1 MPSANINQ
9 YVRPNNFPILRLESY
24 DMSLTSDAKNFNE
37 EVVFS
42 PYLIAQT
49 YGKKL
54 PINIDINNTLSVQNQ
69 TLSYKNYNRNNIFVS
84 LNYFPLEKEVNCYS
98 SSTLC
103 DIGLTG
109 IDNGLVTAMT
119 NQNLYFTQ
127 GLYNDQY
134 KFNRMYFDKRFKMF
148 QVTANTDSPNIRFS
162 GFSGKVLYEVV
173 SKFSPYEGRYHELYG
188 GFYQGFY
195 KLFGYDYNILP
206 DRMNKGWSVEMIL
219 KPRLTNEFNP
229 SSGET
234 TLNILRPNNKN
245 IFFYF
250 GTRAENKFYHYASG
264 SPSSFSGYTRVTS
277 DLDECAQ
284 TCACCDTGITISR
297 CVYLY
302 PPRSENNIHDPHLN
316 YSCPICGEGT
326 PPKPNCGLE
335 IDMVYSCNCIPTQST
350 CQTCGW
356 ECKKHNCL
364 LSGVT
369 NLESIQTTC
378 ETDPLYDSMSNVM
391 AIKLSG
397 DPTNPKICVRV
408 LKLTG
413 DCITTGT
420 CDSTGYTFS
429 TGYTIQEYCSPQI
442 YPTCEQVNPAWLQEE
457 HWFQIDAVWER
468 YTWMDD
474 CDLLYRGGLDTI
486 TKRLYLESLAGNA
499 QSLIGDQYT
508 NTGATPPQQ
517 VDLVNLNSAWL
528 DEKKYRKGR
537 LKIYI
542 NGVIFFTIE
551 DFEEIIP
558 RGLNTDKEKQIGV
571 PFNMSWGGGTQGLKE
586 NLTFS
591 SCTLPNGPYIQDPEC
606 LPTSDLTGTT
616 LSGLS
621 TNILIEQYFAGTF
634 EGAISQFR
642 FYIEPLSAS
651 EVKHNFKILNNT
663 FRMFNPD
670 CPDCTTQPCPTDD
683 FNYIIVMT
691 TTTSP

>member
-1 MPSANINQ
+1 MSSQNINQ

-24 DMSLTSDAKNFNE
+24 DMSVTSDAKSFNE

-54 PINIDINNTLSVQNQ
+54 PVNIDINNTLSVQNQ
-69 TLSYKNYNRNNIFVS
+69 TLSYKQYNRNNIFVS
-84 LNYFPLEKEVNCYS
+84 LNYLPLEKEANCYS

-127 GLYNDQY
+127 GLYSDQY

-148 QVTANTDSPNIRFS
+148 QVTANTESPNIKFS

-173 SKFSPYEGRYHELYG
+173 SKYSPFEGRYHELYG

-206 DRMNKGWSVEMIL
+206 DRVNKGWSVEMIL
-219 KPRLTNEFNP
+219 KPRLTNEYTP
-229 SSGET
+229 GSGET
-234 TLNILRPNNKN
+234 TLNLLRPNNKN
-245 IFFYF
+245 IFFYL

-264 SPSSFSGYTRVTS
+264 SPKTFSGYTRVTS

-302 PPRSENNIHDPHLN
+302 PPRSADGVHDPHLN

-326 PPKPNCGLE
+326 TPKPNCGLE
-335 IDMVYSCNCIPTQST
+335 TDMVYSCNCLPTET
-350 CQTCGW
+350 ICQTCGW
-356 ECKKHNCL
+356 ECKKHTCL
-364 LSGVT
+364 LSGIT
-369 NLESIQTTC
+369 DLESIQSTC
-378 ETDPLYDSMSNVM
+378 ETDPLYDSISNVM
-391 AIKLSG
+391 AVKLSG
-397 DPTNPKICVRV
+397 DPKNPKICVRV
-408 LKLTG
+408 LRFTG

-420 CDSTGYTFS
+420 CDNTGYTYS
-429 TGYTIQEYCSPQI
+429 TGYTIQEFCSPQI
-442 YPTCEQVNPAWLQEE
+442 YPTCEQVNPAWLNLE
-457 HWFQIDAVWER
+457 HWFQINVVWER

-486 TKRLYLESLAGNA
+486 TKKLYLESLVGNS
-499 QSLIGDQYT
+499 QSLIGSQYT
-508 NTGATPPQQ
+508 SIDATPPQQ
-517 VDLVNLNSAWL
+517 VELVELNSAWL

-571 PFNMSWGGGTQGLKE
+571 PFNMSWGGGTQGLRE

-606 LPTSDLTGTT
+606 LPTSDLSGTT

-621 TNILIEQYFAGTF
+621 TNILLEQYFAGTF
-634 EGAISQFR
+634 EGGISQFR

-651 EVKHNFKILNNT
+651 EVKHNFKLLKNT

-683 FNYIIVMT
+683 FTYIINPT
-691 TTTSP
+691 

>member
-1 MPSANINQ
+1 MSSQNINQ

-24 DMSLTSDAKNFNE
+24 DMSVTSDAKSFNE

-54 PINIDINNTLSVQNQ
+54 PVNIDINNTLSVQNQ
-69 TLSYKNYNRNNIFVS
+69 TLSYKQYNRNNIFVS
-84 LNYFPLEKEVNCYS
+84 LNYLPLEKEANCYS

-127 GLYNDQY
+127 GLYSDQY

-148 QVTANTDSPNIRFS
+148 QVTANTESPNIKFS

-173 SKFSPYEGRYHELYG
+173 SKYSPFEGRYHELYG

-206 DRMNKGWSVEMIL
+206 DRVNKGWSVEMIL
-219 KPRLTNEFNP
+219 KPRLTNEYTP
-229 SSGET
+229 GSGET
-234 TLNILRPNNKN
+234 TLNLLRPNNKN
-245 IFFYF
+245 IFFYL
-250 GTRAENKFYHYASG
+250 GARAENKFYHYASG
-264 SPSSFSGYTRVTS
+264 SPKTFSGYTRVTS

-302 PPRSENNIHDPHLN
+302 PPRSADGVHDPHLN

-326 PPKPNCGLE
+326 TPKPNCGLE
-335 IDMVYSCNCIPTQST
+335 TDMVYSCNCLPTET
-350 CQTCGW
+350 ICQTCGW
-356 ECKKHNCL
+356 ECKKHTCL
-364 LSGVT
+364 LSGIT
-369 NLESIQTTC
+369 DLESIQSTC
-378 ETDPLYDSMSNVM
+378 ETDPLYDSISNVM
-391 AIKLSG
+391 AVKLSG
-397 DPTNPKICVRV
+397 DPKNPKICVRV
-408 LKLTG
+408 LRFTG

-420 CDSTGYTFS
+420 CDNTGYTYS
-429 TGYTIQEYCSPQI
+429 TGYTIQEFCSPQI
-442 YPTCEQVNPAWLQEE
+442 YPTCEQVNPAWLNLE
-457 HWFQIDAVWER
+457 HWFQINVVWER

-486 TKRLYLESLAGNA
+486 TKKLYLESLAGNS
-499 QSLIGDQYT
+499 QSLIGSQYT
-508 NTGATPPQQ
+508 SIDATPPQQ
-517 VDLVNLNSAWL
+517 VELVELNSAWL

-571 PFNMSWGGGTQGLKE
+571 PFNMSWGGGTQGLRE

-606 LPTSDLTGTT
+606 LPTSDLSGTT

-621 TNILIEQYFAGTF
+621 TNILLEQYFAGTF
-634 EGAISQFR
+634 EGGISQFR

-651 EVKHNFKILNNT
+651 EVKHNFKLLKNT

-683 FNYIIVMT
+683 FTYIINPT
-691 TTTSP
+691 

>member
-1 MPSANINQ
+1 MSSQNINQ

-24 DMSLTSDAKNFNE
+24 DMSVTSDAKSFNE

-54 PINIDINNTLSVQNQ
+54 PVNIDINNTLSVQNQ
-69 TLSYKNYNRNNIFVS
+69 TLSYKQYNRNNIFVS
-84 LNYFPLEKEVNCYS
+84 LNYLPLEKDANCYS

-127 GLYNDQY
+127 GLYSDQY

-148 QVTANTDSPNIRFS
+148 QVTANTESPNIKFS

-173 SKFSPYEGRYHELYG
+173 SKYSPFEGRYHELYG

-206 DRMNKGWSVEMIL
+206 DRVNKGWSVEMIL
-219 KPRLTNEFNP
+219 KPRLTNEYTP
-229 SSGET
+229 GSGET
-234 TLNILRPNNKN
+234 TLNLLRPNNKN
-245 IFFYF
+245 IFFYL

-264 SPSSFSGYTRVTS
+264 SPKTFSGYTRVTS

-302 PPRSENNIHDPHLN
+302 PPRSADGVHDPHLN

-326 PPKPNCGLE
+326 TPKPNCGLE
-335 IDMVYSCNCIPTQST
+335 TDMVYSCNCLPTET
-350 CQTCGW
+350 ICQTCGW
-356 ECKKHNCL
+356 ECKKHTCL
-364 LSGVT
+364 LSGIT
-369 NLESIQTTC
+369 DLESIQSTC
-378 ETDPLYDSMSNVM
+378 ETDPLYDSISNVM
-391 AIKLSG
+391 AVKLSG
-397 DPTNPKICVRV
+397 DPKNPKICVRV
-408 LKLTG
+408 LRFTG

-420 CDSTGYTFS
+420 CDNTGYTYS
-429 TGYTIQEYCSPQI
+429 TGYTIQEFCSPQI
-442 YPTCEQVNPAWLQEE
+442 YPTCEQVNPAWLNLE
-457 HWFQIDAVWER
+457 HWFQINVVWER

-486 TKRLYLESLAGNA
+486 TKKLYLESLAGNS
-499 QSLIGDQYT
+499 QSLIGSQYT
-508 NTGATPPQQ
+508 SIDATPPQQ
-517 VDLVNLNSAWL
+517 VELVELNSAWL

-571 PFNMSWGGGTQGLKE
+571 PFNMSWGGGTQGLRE

-606 LPTSDLTGTT
+606 LPTSDLSGTT

-621 TNILIEQYFAGTF
+621 TNILLEQYFAGTF
-634 EGAISQFR
+634 EGGISQFR

-651 EVKHNFKILNNT
+651 EVKHNFKLLKNT

-683 FNYIIVMT
+683 FTYIINPT
-691 TTTSP
+691 

>member
-1 MPSANINQ
+1 MSSQNINQ

-24 DMSLTSDAKNFNE
+24 DMSVTSDAKSFNE

-54 PINIDINNTLSVQNQ
+54 PVNIDINNTLSVQNQ
-69 TLSYKNYNRNNIFVS
+69 TLSYKQYNRNNIFVS
-84 LNYFPLEKEVNCYS
+84 LNYLPLEKEANCYS

-127 GLYNDQY
+127 GLYSDQY

-148 QVTANTDSPNIRFS
+148 QVTANTESPNIKFS

-173 SKFSPYEGRYHELYG
+173 SKYSPFEGRYHELYG

-206 DRMNKGWSVEMIL
+206 DRVNKGWSVEMIL
-219 KPRLTNEFNP
+219 KPRLTNEYTP
-229 SSGET
+229 GSGET
-234 TLNILRPNNKN
+234 TLNLLRPNNKN
-245 IFFYF
+245 IFFYL

-264 SPSSFSGYTRVTS
+264 SPKTFSGYTRVTS

-302 PPRSENNIHDPHLN
+302 PPRSADGVHDPHLN

-326 PPKPNCGLE
+326 TPKPNCGLE
-335 IDMVYSCNCIPTQST
+335 TDMVYSCNCLPTET
-350 CQTCGW
+350 ICQTCGW
-356 ECKKHNCL
+356 ECKKHTCL
-364 LSGVT
+364 LSGIT
-369 NLESIQTTC
+369 DLESIQSTC
-378 ETDPLYDSMSNVM
+378 ETDPLYDSISNVM
-391 AIKLSG
+391 AVKLSG
-397 DPTNPKICVRV
+397 DPKNPKICVRV
-408 LKLTG
+408 LRFTG

-420 CDSTGYTFS
+420 CDNTGYTYS
-429 TGYTIQEYCSPQI
+429 TGYTIQEFCSPQI
-442 YPTCEQVNPAWLQEE
+442 YPTCEQVNPAWLNLE
-457 HWFQIDAVWER
+457 HWFQINVVWER

-474 CDLLYRGGLDTI
+474 CDLLFRGGLDTI
-486 TKRLYLESLAGNA
+486 TKKLYLESLAGNS
-499 QSLIGDQYT
+499 QSLIGSQYT
-508 NTGATPPQQ
+508 SIDATPPQQ
-517 VDLVNLNSAWL
+517 VELVELNSAWL

-571 PFNMSWGGGTQGLKE
+571 PFNMSWGGGTQGLRE

-606 LPTSDLTGTT
+606 LPTSDLSGTT

-621 TNILIEQYFAGTF
+621 TNILLEQYFAGTF
-634 EGAISQFR
+634 EGGISQFR

-651 EVKHNFKILNNT
+651 EVKHNFKLLKNT

-683 FNYIIVMT
+683 FTYIINPT
-691 TTTSP
+691 

>member
-1 MPSANINQ
+1 MSSQNINQ

-24 DMSLTSDAKNFNE
+24 DMSVTSDAKSFNE

-54 PINIDINNTLSVQNQ
+54 PVNIDINNTLSVQNQ
-69 TLSYKNYNRNNIFVS
+69 TLSYKQYNRNNIFVS
-84 LNYFPLEKEVNCYS
+84 LNYLPLEKEANCYS

-127 GLYNDQY
+127 GLYSDQY

-148 QVTANTDSPNIRFS
+148 QVTANTESPNIKFS

-173 SKFSPYEGRYHELYG
+173 SKYSPFEGRYHELYG

-206 DRMNKGWSVEMIL
+206 DRVNKGWSVEMIL
-219 KPRLTNEFNP
+219 KPRLTNEYTP
-229 SSGET
+229 GSGET
-234 TLNILRPNNKN
+234 TLNLLRPNNKN
-245 IFFYF
+245 IFFYL

-264 SPSSFSGYTRVTS
+264 SPKTFSGYTRVTS

-302 PPRSENNIHDPHLN
+302 PPRSADGVHDPHLN

-326 PPKPNCGLE
+326 TPKPNCGLE
-335 IDMVYSCNCIPTQST
+335 TDVVYSCNCLPTET
-350 CQTCGW
+350 ICQTCGW
-356 ECKKHNCL
+356 ECKKHTCL
-364 LSGVT
+364 LSGIT
-369 NLESIQTTC
+369 DLESIQSTC
-378 ETDPLYDSMSNVM
+378 ETDPLYDSISNVM
-391 AIKLSG
+391 AVKLSG
-397 DPTNPKICVRV
+397 DPKNPKICVRV
-408 LKLTG
+408 LRFTG

-420 CDSTGYTFS
+420 CDNTGYTYS
-429 TGYTIQEYCSPQI
+429 TGYTIQEFCSPQI
-442 YPTCEQVNPAWLQEE
+442 YPTCEQVNPAWLNLE
-457 HWFQIDAVWER
+457 HWFQINVVWER

-474 CDLLYRGGLDTI
+474 CDLLFRGGLDTI
-486 TKRLYLESLAGNA
+486 TKKLYLESLAGNS
-499 QSLIGDQYT
+499 QSLIGSQYT
-508 NTGATPPQQ
+508 SIDATPPQQ
-517 VDLVNLNSAWL
+517 VELVELNSAWL

-571 PFNMSWGGGTQGLKE
+571 PFNMSWGGGTQGLRE

-606 LPTSDLTGTT
+606 LPTSDLSETT

-621 TNILIEQYFAGTF
+621 TNILLEQYFAGTF
-634 EGAISQFR
+634 EGGISQFR
-642 FYIEPLSAS
+642 FYIETLSAS
-651 EVKHNFKILNNT
+651 EVKHNFKLLKNT

-683 FNYIIVMT
+683 FTYIINPT
-691 TTTSP
+691 

>member
-1 MPSANINQ
+1 MSSQNINQ

-24 DMSLTSDAKNFNE
+24 DMSVTSDAKSFNE

-54 PINIDINNTLSVQNQ
+54 PVNIDINNTLSVQNQ
-69 TLSYKNYNRNNIFVS
+69 TLSYKQYNRNNIFVS
-84 LNYFPLEKEVNCYS
+84 LNYFPLEKEANCYS

-127 GLYNDQY
+127 GLYSDQY

-148 QVTANTDSPNIRFS
+148 QVTANTESPNIKFS

-173 SKFSPYEGRYHELYG
+173 SKYSPFEGRYHELYG

-206 DRMNKGWSVEMIL
+206 DRVNKGWSVEMIL
-219 KPRLTNEFNP
+219 KPRLTNEYTP
-229 SSGET
+229 GSGET
-234 TLNILRPNNKN
+234 TLNLLRPNNKN
-245 IFFYF
+245 IFFYL

-264 SPSSFSGYTRVTS
+264 SPKTFSGYTRVTS

-302 PPRSENNIHDPHLN
+302 PPRSADGVHDPHLN

-326 PPKPNCGLE
+326 TPKPNCGLE
-335 IDMVYSCNCIPTQST
+335 TDMVYSCNCLPTET
-350 CQTCGW
+350 ICQTCGW
-356 ECKKHNCL
+356 ECKKHTCL
-364 LSGVT
+364 LSGIT
-369 NLESIQTTC
+369 DLESIQSTC
-378 ETDPLYDSMSNVM
+378 ETDPLYDSISNVM
-391 AIKLSG
+391 AVKLSG
-397 DPTNPKICVRV
+397 DPKNPKICVRV
-408 LKLTG
+408 LRFTG

-420 CDSTGYTFS
+420 CDNTGYTYS
-429 TGYTIQEYCSPQI
+429 TGYTIQEFCSPQI
-442 YPTCEQVNPAWLQEE
+442 YPTCEQVNPAWLNLE
-457 HWFQIDAVWER
+457 HWFQINVVWER

-486 TKRLYLESLAGNA
+486 TKKLYLESLAGNS
-499 QSLIGDQYT
+499 QSLIGSQYT
-508 NTGATPPQQ
+508 SIDATPPQQ
-517 VDLVNLNSAWL
+517 VELVELNSAWL

-571 PFNMSWGGGTQGLKE
+571 PFNMSWGGGTQGLRE

-606 LPTSDLTGTT
+606 LPTSDLSGTT

-621 TNILIEQYFAGTF
+621 TNILLEQYFAGTF
-634 EGAISQFR
+634 EGGISQFR

-651 EVKHNFKILNNT
+651 EVKHNFKLLKNT

-683 FNYIIVMT
+683 FTYIINPT
-691 TTTSP
+691 

>member
-1 MPSANINQ
+1 
-9 YVRPNNFPILRLESY
+9 
-24 DMSLTSDAKNFNE
+24 MSVTSDAKSFNE

-54 PINIDINNTLSVQNQ
+54 PVNIDINNTLSVQNQ
-69 TLSYKNYNRNNIFVS
+69 TLSYKQYNRNNIFVS
-84 LNYFPLEKEVNCYS
+84 LNYLPLEKDANCYS

-127 GLYNDQY
+127 GLYSDQY

-148 QVTANTDSPNIRFS
+148 QVTANTESPNIKFS

-173 SKFSPYEGRYHELYG
+173 SKYSPFEGRYHELYG

-206 DRMNKGWSVEMIL
+206 DRVNKGWSVEMIL
-219 KPRLTNEFNP
+219 KPRLTNEYTP
-229 SSGET
+229 GSGET
-234 TLNILRPNNKN
+234 TLNLLRPNNKN
-245 IFFYF
+245 IFFYL
-250 GTRAENKFYHYASG
+250 GARAENKFYHYASG
-264 SPSSFSGYTRVTS
+264 SPKTFSGYTRVTS

-302 PPRSENNIHDPHLN
+302 PPRSADGVHDPHLN

-326 PPKPNCGLE
+326 TPKPNCGLE
-335 IDMVYSCNCIPTQST
+335 TDMVYSCNCLPTET
-350 CQTCGW
+350 ICQTCGW
-356 ECKKHNCL
+356 ECKKHTCL
-364 LSGVT
+364 LSGIT
-369 NLESIQTTC
+369 DLESIQSTC
-378 ETDPLYDSMSNVM
+378 ETDPLYDSISNVM
-391 AIKLSG
+391 AVKLSG
-397 DPTNPKICVRV
+397 DPKNPKICVRV
-408 LKLTG
+408 LRFTG

-420 CDSTGYTFS
+420 CDNTGYTYS
-429 TGYTIQEYCSPQI
+429 TGYTIQEFCSPQI
-442 YPTCEQVNPAWLQEE
+442 YPTCEQVNPAWLNLE
-457 HWFQIDAVWER
+457 HWFQINVVWER

-486 TKRLYLESLAGNA
+486 TKKLYLESLAGNS
-499 QSLIGDQYT
+499 QSLIGSQYT
-508 NTGATPPQQ
+508 SIDATPPQQ
-517 VDLVNLNSAWL
+517 VELVELNSAWL

-571 PFNMSWGGGTQGLKE
+571 PFNMSWGGGTQGLRE

-606 LPTSDLTGTT
+606 LPTSDLSGTT

-621 TNILIEQYFAGTF
+621 TNILLEQYFAGTF
-634 EGAISQFR
+634 EGGISQFR

-651 EVKHNFKILNNT
+651 EVKHNFKLLKNT

-683 FNYIIVMT
+683 FTYIINPT
-691 TTTSP
+691 